1 ISTRSTSVE
10 QFIYSNVIIIDKI
23 SYELYKTKTFFQ
35 DFLATGC
42 DFQPNERGDT
52 LHAVRLGD
60 RLRATYLNP
69 QIRLST
75 V

>member
-1 ISTRSTSVE
+1 M
-10 QFIYSNVIIIDKI
+10 
-23 SYELYKTKTFFQ
+23 
-35 DFLATGC
+35 LALGC

-69 QIRLST
+69 TIKLST

>member
-1 ISTRSTSVE
+1 
-10 QFIYSNVIIIDKI
+10 SNVIIIDKFCCKLSKI
-23 SYELYKTKTFFQ
+23 WQRSQEFSAK
-35 DFLATGC
+35 GC
-42 DFQPNERGDT
+42 DSQPTLRGVT